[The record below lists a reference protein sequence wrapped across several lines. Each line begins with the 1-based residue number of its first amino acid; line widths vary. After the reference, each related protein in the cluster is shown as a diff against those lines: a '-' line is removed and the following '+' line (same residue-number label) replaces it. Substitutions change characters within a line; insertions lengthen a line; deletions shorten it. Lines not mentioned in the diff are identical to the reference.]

1 MLQAIGLT
9 STPRRDLPPAV
20 DDLSFEARPG
30 TVTALLG
37 PAGAGKTTT
46 LRLMLQLEPGRGVT
60 YFRGRP
66 LHRVA
71 HPAREVGV
79 LLGDVPGHP
88 SRTLRSQLRMLCA
101 AAGVPGTRA
110 DDMLQAVGLTG
121 IHDQRIGTL
130 SRGMDRRL
138 GLASALLGDP
148 HTLLLDEP
156 GAGLSVRESAWLH
169 ELLRAHADEGGT
181 VLYTTA
187 DPKDAARNADRVV
200 TLDGGRLAADQ
211 DAADFTRTRL
221 RPRVAVRTP
230 HAARLA
236 AVLVQEARAARRPV
250 EVVTEGGNR
259 LSVYGSDCATVGESA
274 FRNGVLIHQLADEV
288 GAAGDTGGAGGSG
301 GPGSVVGTGGAGG
314 SGDVGG
320 ARGGRAR
327 PALAGGAYPHLAGRT
342 HPTFADFALPASTG
356 PASTGT
362 ASAGTAS
369 AGTASAATASAR
381 ATPFAPSTPST
392 PSIPSIPS
400 TPATPATA
408 AAEVPVSRHAAVR
421 PSGHRPAGHRP
432 AGHDPAEEW
441 HGDEAPAGKK
451 PAWKKWPRKGRAGE
465 DFAAGGTPSGGR
477 AVPERPVARAARA
490 RRAPCRS
497 PLRPLRYE
505 IRRLL
510 GVPSTPLVFV
520 GVLLVSVTLAV
531 LLARGGRTPLPA
543 LLAGWPGIS
552 PLPPAAVGA
561 GLLGAFSFG
570 EEYRYPALTTGRG
583 AVPRRLGLLLAKL
596 AVAAAVGAVLAVL
609 VVVADLEALRLVCGD
624 ELIPVPENWSTLCA
638 NWFGLVVGCAWAGV
652 LGAGVF
658 RAAAAGVA
666 AVLAVPVLFAPP
678 LQRVLA
684 GAPRRSVT
692 GLPARLREFARA
704 EWASAADRWLL
715 GALRVVGQPVGVAL
729 TLTLTVLLCA
739 YVLTGRHSRARW

>member
-20 DDLSFEARPG
+20 DDLTFEARPG
-30 TVTALLG
+30 TVTALIG
-37 PAGAGKTTT
+37 SAGAGKTTA

-101 AAGVPGTRA
+101 ATGVPAARA
-110 DDMLQAVGLTG
+110 DEMLRLVGLTG
-121 IHDQRIGTL
+121 MHDQRIGTL
-130 SRGMDRRL
+130 SLGMDRRL

-156 GAGLSVRESAWLH
+156 AAGLSVRESAWLY

-181 VLYTTA
+181 VLYTTS

-211 DAADFTRTRL
+211 DAVEFARTRL

-236 AVLVQEARAARRPV
+236 AVLAQESRAARRPV

-259 LSVYGSDCATVGESA
+259 LSVYGSDCATVGETA
-274 FRNGVLIHQLADEV
+274 FRNGVLLHRLADET
-288 GAAGDTGGAGGSG
+288 GDTKA
-301 GPGSVVGTGGAGG
+301 P
-314 SGDVGG
+314 
-320 ARGGRAR
+320 ARQTQAAH
-327 PALAGGAYPHLAGRT
+327 PPH
-342 HPTFADFALPASTG
+342 
-356 PASTGT
+356 
-362 ASAGTAS
+362 
-369 AGTASAATASAR
+369 
-381 ATPFAPSTPST
+381 
-392 PSIPSIPS
+392 
-400 TPATPATA
+400 PATPAATPAATTA
-408 AAEVPVSRHAAVR
+408 SDV
-421 PSGHRPAGHRP
+421 
-432 AGHDPAEEW
+432 
-441 HGDEAPAGKK
+441 APA
-451 PAWKKWPRKGRAGE
+451 PAPAPAPGR
-465 DFAAGGTPSGGR
+465 
-477 AVPERPVARAARA
+477 RA
-490 RRAPCRS
+490 RRAPHRS

-510 GVPSTPLVFV
+510 GVPSTPLVAA
-520 GVLLVSVTLAV
+520 GVVLVSVALAV
-531 LLARGGRTPLPA
+531 LLARSGRTPMPA

-552 PLPPAAVGA
+552 PLPPAALGA

-583 AVPRRLGLLLAKL
+583 AVPRRLGLLRAKL

-609 VVVADLEALRLVCGD
+609 VVVADLGALRLVYGG
-624 ELIPVPENWSTLCA
+624 ELIPVPRNWPSLSA
-638 NWFGLVVGCAWAGV
+638 NWFGLVIGCAWAGV

-666 AVLAVPVLFAPP
+666 AVLAVPVVFAPP
-678 LQRVLA
+678 LQRMLA
-684 GAPRRSVT
+684 GMPRRSVA
-692 GLPARLREFARA
+692 GLPARLREFASV
-704 EWASAADRWLL
+704 EWSSAADRWLM
-715 GALRVVGQPVGVAL
+715 GALRVLGQPVGVAL

-739 YVLTGRHSRARW
+739 YVFTGRHKRARW

>member
-9 STPRRDLPPAV
+9 STPRRDRPAAV
-20 DDLSFEARPG
+20 DDLTFEARPG

-37 PAGAGKTTT
+37 PAGAGKTTA

-101 AAGVPGTRA
+101 AAGVPGSRA
-110 DDMLQAVGLTG
+110 DDLLRTVGLTG
-121 IHDQRIGTL
+121 LHDQRIGTL
-130 SRGMDRRL
+130 SLGMDRRL

-156 GAGLSVRESAWLH
+156 AAGLSVRESAWLY

-211 DAADFTRTRL
+211 DAAEFARTRL

-236 AVLVQEARAARRPV
+236 ALLTQESRSARRPV

-274 FRNGVLIHQLADEV
+274 FRNGVLLHRLADETGDTRDT
-288 GAAGDTGGAGGSG
+288 GAAQDSE
-301 GPGSVVGTGGAGG
+301 
-314 SGDVGG
+314 
-320 ARGGRAR
+320 
-327 PALAGGAYPHLAGRT
+327 
-342 HPTFADFALPASTG
+342 
-356 PASTGT
+356 
-362 ASAGTAS
+362 
-369 AGTASAATASAR
+369 
-381 ATPFAPSTPST
+381 APRSP
-392 PSIPSIPS
+392 
-400 TPATPATA
+400 
-408 AAEVPVSRHAAVR
+408 E
-421 PSGHRPAGHRP
+421 PAG
-432 AGHDPAEEW
+432 AAPAE
-441 HGDEAPAGKK
+441 GPPAPAA
-451 PAWKKWPRKGRAGE
+451 PAPPAYRKH
-465 DFAAGGTPSGGR
+465 
-477 AVPERPVARAARA
+477 
-490 RRAPCRS
+490 RAPHRS

-510 GVPSTPLVFV
+510 GVPSTPLVAA
-520 GVLLVSVTLAV
+520 GVLLVSVVLAV
-531 LLARGGRTPLPA
+531 LLARSGRTPLPA
-543 LLAGWPGIS
+543 VLAGWPGIS
-552 PLPPAAVGA
+552 PLPPAALGA

-596 AVAAAVGAVLAVL
+596 TVAAGVGAVLAVL
-609 VVVADLEALRLVCGD
+609 AVLADLEAVRFVYGG
-624 ELIPVPENWSTLCA
+624 ELIPVPSNWPTLCA
-638 NWFGLVVGCAWAGV
+638 NWFGLVIGCAWAGL

-666 AVLAVPVLFAPP
+666 AVLAVPVVFAPP
-678 LQRVLA
+678 LQRMLA
-684 GAPRRSVT
+684 GVPRRSVA
-692 GLPARLREFARA
+692 GLPARLREFASV
-704 EWASAADRWLL
+704 EWSSAADRWVM

-729 TLTLTVLLCA
+729 SLTLTVLLCA
-739 YVLTGRHSRARW
+739 YVLTGRRSRARW

>member
-9 STPRRDLPPAV
+9 STPRRDRPPAV
-20 DDLSFEARPG
+20 DDLTFEARPG

-37 PAGAGKTTT
+37 PAGSGKTTA

-79 LLGDVPGHP
+79 LFGDVPGHP

-110 DDMLQAVGLTG
+110 DEMLQAVGLTG
-121 IHDQRIGTL
+121 VHDQRIGTL
-130 SRGMDRRL
+130 PLAMDRRL

-148 HTLLLDEP
+148 HALLLDEP
-156 GAGLSVRESAWLH
+156 AAGLSVRESAWLY

-181 VLYTTA
+181 VLYATA
-187 DPKDAARNADRVV
+187 DPKDAARNADRIVA
-200 TLDGGRLAADQ
+200 LDGGRLTADQ
-211 DAADFTRTRL
+211 DAAEFARTRL

-236 AVLVQEARAARRPV
+236 AVLTQESRAARRPV

-274 FRNGVLIHQLADEV
+274 FRNGVLIHRLADET
-288 GAAGDTGGAGGSG
+288 GDTRSPADTAAARLSDGSAPDAGGSP
-301 GPGSVVGTGGAGG
+301 GPAGPVGPAHPADGPVPAERLPGPSAPRPAEPSAPRTH
-314 SGDVGG
+314 
-320 ARGGRAR
+320 RAR
-327 PALAGGAYPHLAGRT
+327 N
-342 HPTFADFALPASTG
+342 
-356 PASTGT
+356 
-362 ASAGTAS
+362 
-369 AGTASAATASAR
+369 
-381 ATPFAPSTPST
+381 
-392 PSIPSIPS
+392 
-400 TPATPATA
+400 
-408 AAEVPVSRHAAVR
+408 
-421 PSGHRPAGHRP
+421 
-432 AGHDPAEEW
+432 
-441 HGDEAPAGKK
+441 
-451 PAWKKWPRKGRAGE
+451 
-465 DFAAGGTPSGGR
+465 
-477 AVPERPVARAARA
+477 
-490 RRAPCRS
+490 RS

-505 IRRLL
+505 VRRLL
-510 GVPSTPLVFV
+510 GVPSTFLVV
-520 GVLLVSVTLAV
+520 AGVLVVSVALSV
-531 LLARGGRTPLPA
+531 LLARSGRTPLPA
-543 LLAGWPGIS
+543 VLAGWPGIS
-552 PLPPAAVGA
+552 PLPPAALGA

-596 AVAAAVGAVLAVL
+596 AVAAAVGAFLAVL
-609 VVVADLEALRLVCGD
+609 VVVADLEALRLVYGG
-624 ELIPVPENWSTLCA
+624 ELIPVPGNWAGLCA
-638 NWFGLVVGCAWAGV
+638 NWFGLVIGCAWAGV

-678 LQRVLA
+678 LRTVLA
-684 GAPRRSVT
+684 GASGRSVA
-692 GLPARLREFARA
+692 GLPARLREFASI
-704 EWASAADRWLL
+704 EWSSAADRWVM

-729 TLTLTVLLCA
+729 AMTLTVLLCA
-739 YVLTGRHSRARW
+739 YVLTGLRGRARW

>member
-9 STPRRDLPPAV
+9 STPRRDRPPAV
-20 DDLSFEARPG
+20 DDLTFEASAG

-37 PAGAGKTTT
+37 PAGAGKTTA
-46 LRLMLQLEPGRGVT
+46 LRLMLQLEPGRGIT

-101 AAGVPGTRA
+101 AAGVPGARA
-110 DDMLQAVGLTG
+110 DDMLRVVGLTG
-121 IHDQRIGTL
+121 VHDQRIGTL
-130 SRGMDRRL
+130 PRGMDRRL

-156 GAGLSVRESAWLH
+156 AAGLSVRESAWLYDI
-169 ELLRAHADEGGT
+169 LRTHADEGGT

-187 DPKDAARNADRVV
+187 DPKDPARNADRVV
-200 TLDGGRLAADQ
+200 TLDGGRLRADQ
-211 DAADFTRTRL
+211 DAAEFARTRL

-236 AVLVQEARAARRPV
+236 AVLTQESRAARRPV

-259 LSVYGSDCATVGESA
+259 LSVYGSDCASVGESA
-274 FRNGVLIHQLADEV
+274 FRNGVLIHQLADETGDTRPTPQPPARSGP
-288 GAAGDTGGAGGSG
+288 GAPASDPSASDAPASDPSASDAPAGDSG
-301 GPGSVVGTGGAGG
+301 RDDGK
-314 SGDVGG
+314 
-320 ARGGRAR
+320 ARSAR
-327 PALAGGAYPHLAGRT
+327 PA
-342 HPTFADFALPASTG
+342 PA
-356 PASTGT
+356 
-362 ASAGTAS
+362 
-369 AGTASAATASAR
+369 
-381 ATPFAPSTPST
+381 
-392 PSIPSIPS
+392 
-400 TPATPATA
+400 
-408 AAEVPVSRHAAVR
+408 
-421 PSGHRPAGHRP
+421 
-432 AGHDPAEEW
+432 
-441 HGDEAPAGKK
+441 
-451 PAWKKWPRKGRAGE
+451 PRSPR
-465 DFAAGGTPSGGR
+465 SH
-477 AVPERPVARAARA
+477 
-490 RRAPCRS
+490 RAPPRS

-510 GVPSTPLVFV
+510 GVPSTPLVAA
-520 GVLLVSVTLAV
+520 GVLMVSVTLAV
-531 LLARGGRTPLPA
+531 LLARSGRTPLPA
-543 LLAGWPGIS
+543 VLAGWPAVS
-552 PLPPAAVGA
+552 PLPPAALGA

-583 AVPRRLGLLLAKL
+583 TVPRRLGLLLAKL
-596 AVAAAVGAVLAVL
+596 TVSAAVGAFLAVL
-609 VVVADLEALRLVCGD
+609 VAVADLEALRFVYGGELV
-624 ELIPVPENWSTLCA
+624 PVPPNWPTLCA
-638 NWFGLVVGCAWAGV
+638 NWFGLVVGCAWAGL

-666 AVLAVPVLFAPP
+666 AVLAVPVVFAPP

-684 GAPRRSVT
+684 GVPGRTVA
-692 GLPARLREFARA
+692 GLPARLREFASI
-704 EWASAADRWLL
+704 EWSSAADRWVM

-729 TLTLTVLLCA
+729 GLTLTVLLCA